1 MRALG
6 IAMPGQT
13 FRDPGI
19 DVHLRVAD
27 LAARGR
33 IAEDRFER
41 YALISRRR
49 CCRCRACSV
58 PPVVYHQLVV
68 GIVER
73 ETLRDALERVGQPAL
88 GLRCL
93 VVCLRQLLRAQLL
106 RALEQRPIA
115 IEIGVGGIDGC

>member
-1 MRALG
+1 APVGAALHMRALW

-13 FRDPGI
+13 FRDPGL
-19 DVHLRVAD
+19 DAPLRIAD

-41 YALISRRR
+41 CALFHDIDTTGTVHVP
-49 CCRCRACSV
+49 V
-58 PPVVYHQLVV
+58 PPVVYHQLVI

-73 ETLRDALERVGQPAL
+73 ETLRDPLDPVDPPAL

-93 VVCLRQLLRAQLL
+93 VARRGRLLSS
-106 RALEQRPIA
+106 P
-115 IEIGVGGIDGC
+115 C